1 MPTCPK
7 CLGTHEVR
15 PDRPPCNASS
25 LWDNS
30 APAHCTRDQQGR
42 LLNKGGRVLCW
53 DFQRPV
59 DARVEVTTTSA
70 QAVEMP
76 ITEPTS
82 APSVSALL
90 ARLLSKALTPYNADG
105 WRDLLIEFDLLHK
118 HPTLLEQLMHG
129 FHVRAPTITRSFTP
143 LNNPP
148 FLYIAMLST
157 KYCTKNLRN
166 NGT

>member
-1 MPTCPK
+1 M
-7 CLGTHEVR
+7 
-15 PDRPPCNASS
+15 
-25 LWDNS
+25 
-30 APAHCTRDQQGR
+30 
-42 LLNKGGRVLCW
+42 
-53 DFQRPV
+53 
-59 DARVEVTTTSA
+59 SA

-143 LNNPP
+143 LNNPSIFVHRNAFDEILHKEFTKQRYIGP
-148 FLYIAMLST
+148 FTRDALESFIGPFQSSPLNIIPKPGKLKRPT
-157 KYCTKNLRN
+157 TH
-166 NGT
+166 